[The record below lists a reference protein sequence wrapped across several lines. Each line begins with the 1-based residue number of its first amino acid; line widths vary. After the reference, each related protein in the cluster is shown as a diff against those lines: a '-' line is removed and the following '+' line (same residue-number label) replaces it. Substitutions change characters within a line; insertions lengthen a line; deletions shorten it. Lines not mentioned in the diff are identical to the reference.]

1 MATQTNT
8 CALTISGADRT
19 VEALV
24 STDTPIRDLVP
35 EFVELCLDMP
45 PTAEEVRRGWAIMVD
60 GERVLDEDSTLAE
73 SGVHDGDV
81 LSLTERAA
89 PPPPKLPRRPRR
101 PPRKLPR

>member
-60 GERVLDEDSTLAE
+60 GERVLDEDSTLP
-73 SGVHDGDV
+73 
-81 LSLTERAA
+81 RAA
-89 PPPPKLPRRPRR
+89 STTGTSCR
-101 PPRKLPR
+101 